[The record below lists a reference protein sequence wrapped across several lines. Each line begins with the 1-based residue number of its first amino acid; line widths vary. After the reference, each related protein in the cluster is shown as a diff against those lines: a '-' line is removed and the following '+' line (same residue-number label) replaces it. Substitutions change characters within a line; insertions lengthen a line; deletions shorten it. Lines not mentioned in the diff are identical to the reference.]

1 MPRSK
6 FRTTAHHVQFEG
18 SGPSHTGSIP
28 VPFAMNNTPVQGN
41 RLVVRVVLLQ
51 AGCALLVASAFLML
65 RGESAGLAAVVGGL
79 IVALGSAV
87 FGWRMFAPGIAGSA
101 TLTRAMF
108 AAVALKWAWLLIA
121 LYVALARWKL
131 DAAPLL
137 IGVVAA
143 QLGHWAALIRLK

>member
-1 MPRSK
+1 
-6 FRTTAHHVQFEG
+6 
-18 SGPSHTGSIP
+18 
-28 VPFAMNNTPVQGN
+28 MNNLPAQGY

-51 AGCALLVASAFLML
+51 AGSALLVASAFLML
-65 RGESAGLAAVVGGL
+65 KGQTAGLAAVVGGL

-87 FGWRMFAPGIAGSA
+87 FGWRMFSPGIAGSA

-137 IGVVAA
+137 VGVVVA
-143 QLGHWAALIRLK
+143 QLGHWAALVRLK

>member
-1 MPRSK
+1 
-6 FRTTAHHVQFEG
+6 
-18 SGPSHTGSIP
+18 
-28 VPFAMNNTPVQGN
+28 MNNLPAQGY

-65 RGESAGLAAVVGGL
+65 KGETAGLAAVVGGL

-87 FGWRMFAPGIAGSA
+87 FGWRMFSPGIAGSA

-137 IGVVAA
+137 VGVVVA
-143 QLGHWAALIRLK
+143 QLGHWAALVRLK

>member
-1 MPRSK
+1 
-6 FRTTAHHVQFEG
+6 
-18 SGPSHTGSIP
+18 
-28 VPFAMNNTPVQGN
+28 MNNLPAQGY

-65 RGESAGLAAVVGGL
+65 KGETAGLAAVVGGL

-87 FGWRMFAPGIAGSA
+87 FGWRMFSPGIAGAA

-137 IGVVAA
+137 VGVVVA
-143 QLGHWAALIRLK
+143 QLGHWAALVRLK

>member
-1 MPRSK
+1 
-6 FRTTAHHVQFEG
+6 
-18 SGPSHTGSIP
+18 
-28 VPFAMNNTPVQGN
+28 MNTRPVQGN

-51 AGCALLVASAFLML
+51 AGCALLVASAFLVL
-65 RGESAGLAAVVGGL
+65 RGETAGLAALVGGL
-79 IVALGSAV
+79 IVALGTAL
-87 FGWRMFAPGIAGSA
+87 FGWRMFAPGIAGTA

-137 IGVVAA
+137 VGVVIA

>member
-1 MPRSK
+1 
-6 FRTTAHHVQFEG
+6 
-18 SGPSHTGSIP
+18 
-28 VPFAMNNTPVQGN
+28 MNNLPAQGY

-65 RGESAGLAAVVGGL
+65 KGQTAGLAAVVGGL

-87 FGWRMFAPGIAGSA
+87 FGWRMFSPGIAGAA

-131 DAAPLL
+131 DAAPLFV
-137 IGVVAA
+137 GVVVA
-143 QLGHWAALIRLK
+143 QLGHWGALVRLK